1 MKTFLDRSGAVGK
14 TFLIYGNMDDVYY
27 HADLVPRNFEQMLV
41 QYLKSR
47 GYRHVIFF
55 GEDGT
60 KGAFCLDKDSANF
73 FFHENRKEILGTG
86 LPKETKAAESHG
98 KKQGGGKLAGM
109 LSRKST
115 SRYRTDQTEEIKKES
130 KPKDSEDSSK
140 EQTALKDRLPSFKVR
155 QVRYARRNMRLS
167 EFLNMILPMMLDR
180 ESHMAVVFYNIF
192 TTDINQYQALRNCI
206 LDVWEK
212 RDMDNCCILL
222 APGTLYEQESLIQSI
237 QSLNMQSRF
246 LIREDNRYLFN
257 PKTCCR
263 VGFPLED
270 EVKNLLKRY
279 ALIGVGRS
287 KKTLGFR
294 YRDLN
299 ELAEEIIFCS
309 RFCSR
314 DEKYKE
320 LSFENMK
327 EIRARLENWAAEER
341 CLDGMLRVEDI
352 RLIWGVQAKNKQS
365 ALECLDR
372 PGWENVYKVL
382 KDLYDTT
389 LKKMERKHIEKEKS
403 KQDQEL
409 YDWAVKRMGNGTND
423 RRGERFE
430 IPNFVLM
437 GNPGT
442 GKTTIAR
449 LIGQLLKEL
458 GILKRGH
465 TVEVTKKD
473 LTNSFIAGI
482 PQATMACVEAADEG
496 VLFIDE
502 AHALGKKD
510 GGVNNEGSGNDVVS
524 TLCAAMTD
532 PSRHFSVVLA
542 GYEEEMAAVFK
553 LDPGFERRFNQNFI
567 VLEDYRP
574 EVLKQILL
582 KHFEEQGYTI
592 STGLTEQIPDGDH
605 MTTRLDCMLN
615 RLYAE
620 RNRRTF
626 GNADVM
632 IRLAQYAMDHSEGDV
647 ISERSLYKGE
657 INEKWFQPANIC
669 DSYES
674 IIRELNE
681 NYIGLGNVCKE
692 LKRIHNEVAE
702 GKACGKEAIDI
713 VVRSMILSG
722 NPGTGKTTVAGMLG
736 RLLFLLGV
744 LGTPK
749 PIILHA
755 SQLASRYI
763 GGTQEIV
770 NEKIKEAQEQ
780 RALLFID
787 EAHDLCTSTF
797 DGQGAM
803 NTFMAPLTDKEH
815 PLTVVF
821 AVYPEYLERFKG
833 LNAGADR
840 RFKIIELKDYTGE
853 ELFDI
858 LMLMMKKEGYCAD
871 EKTQMR
877 LREICGEIYDNRD
890 ASTGNAGKME
900 RFLED
905 MHANRR
911 ERCEE
916 EGISFGTAESK
927 WFCEEDIPKNW

>member
-1 MKTFLDRSGAVGK
+1 MKTFLDRSAAVGK
-14 TFLIYGNMDDVYY
+14 TFLMYGNMDDVYY
-27 HADLVPRNFEQMLV
+27 QADLVPRNFEQMLV

-47 GYRHVIFF
+47 GYHHVIFF

-60 KGAFCLDKDSANF
+60 KGAFCLDRTSAKF
-73 FFHENRKEILGTG
+73 FFHENRKEIL
-86 LPKETKAAESHG
+86 ESG
-98 KKQGGGKLAGM
+98 KQKDRKSSESCEKKPRGGKLAGM
-109 LSRKST
+109 LDRKSG
-115 SRYRTDQTEEIKKES
+115 SRYRADQKQDPSEKTDRKDLEENAKANI
-130 KPKDSEDSSK
+130 
-140 EQTALKDRLPSFKVR
+140 RLPSFKVR
-155 QVRYARRNMRLS
+155 QIRYARRNMRLS

-180 ESHMAVVFYNIF
+180 ESHVAVVFYNIF

-237 QSLNMQSRF
+237 QCLNMQSRF

-279 ALIGVGRS
+279 ALIGTGRRG
-287 KKTLGFR
+287 KPLKFR
-294 YRDLN
+294 YQDLD

-309 RFCSR
+309 RFCSK

-320 LSFENMK
+320 LSFENLK
-327 EIRARLENWAAEER
+327 EIRARLESWSAESQTEDNR
-341 CLDGMLRVEDI
+341 IRVEDI
-352 RLIWGVQAKNKQS
+352 RKIWGVEVKNKQS
-365 ALECLDR
+365 ALESLNR
-372 PGWENVYKVL
+372 PGWEKVYEAL
-382 KDLYDTT
+382 NDLYRVTT
-389 LKKMERKHIEKEKS
+389 KKMERDRVIKVGS
-403 KQDQEL
+403 AQEVRS
-409 YDWAVKRMGNGTND
+409 YDWVVKRLGNSAEAGQE
-423 RRGERFE
+423 GRFE

-542 GYEEEMAAVFK
+542 GYEEEMAVVFK

-574 EVLKQILL
+574 EVLKQILFN
-582 KHFEEQGYTI
+582 HFEEQGYTV
-592 STGLTEQIPDGDH
+592 SKELTEQIPDGDH

-632 IRLAQYAMDHSEGDV
+632 IRLAQYAMDHSRGEV
-647 ISERSLYKGE
+647 VTEQALYKGE
-657 INEKWFQPANIC
+657 INEKWFQPANVS
-669 DSYES
+669 DSYEM
-674 IIRELNE
+674 IIRELQE
-681 NYIGLGNVCKE
+681 NYIGLDNVCKE
-692 LKRIHNEVAE
+692 LKRIRNEVVE
-702 GKACGKEAIDI
+702 GRACGKEAIEI
-713 VVRSMILSG
+713 AVRSMILAG
-722 NPGTGKTTVAGMLG
+722 NPGTGKTTVASMLG

-755 SQLASRYI
+755 SQLASRYV

-770 NEKIKEAQEQ
+770 NEKIKEAQDQ

-787 EAHDLCTSTF
+787 EAHDLCTGTL
-797 DGQGAM
+797 DGQGAI
-803 NTFMAPLTDKEH
+803 NTFMAPLTDKER

-821 AVYPEYLERFKG
+821 AVYPEYLEEFKG
-833 LNAGADR
+833 LNVGTDR
-840 RFKIIELKDYTGE
+840 RFRTIELADYTGD
-853 ELFDI
+853 ELFRI

-871 EKTQMR
+871 QETQER
-877 LREICGEIYDNRD
+877 LKEICEDIYVRRNT
-890 ASTGNAGKME
+890 STGNAGKME

-916 EGISFGTAESK
+916 EGISFGTEESK
-927 WFCEEDIPKNW
+927 WFRFADIPETW

>member
-1 MKTFLDRSGAVGK
+1 MKTFLDRSAAVGK
-14 TFLIYGNMDDVYY
+14 TFLMYGNMDDVYY
-27 HADLVPRNFEQMLV
+27 QADLVPRNFEQMLV

-60 KGAFCLDKDSANF
+60 KGAFCLDRTSAKF
-73 FFHENRKEILGTG
+73 FFHENRKVFL
-86 LPKETKAAESHG
+86 ESRQQTDQELSESNG
-98 KKQGGGKLAGM
+98 KKSGGGKLTGM
-109 LSRKST
+109 LERKNG
-115 SRYRTDQTEEIKKES
+115 SRYRTEQKEEAA
-130 KPKDSEDSSK
+130 PKVK
-140 EQTALKDRLPSFKVR
+140 RPSFKTH
-155 QVRYARRNMRLS
+155 QIRYARRNMRLS

-237 QSLNMQSRF
+237 QCLNMQSRF

-270 EVKNLLKRY
+270 EVRNLLKRY
-279 ALIGVGRS
+279 ALIGTGRS
-287 KKTLGFR
+287 KKTLKLR
-294 YRDLN
+294 YQDLD

-309 RFCSR
+309 RFCSK

-320 LSFENMK
+320 LSFENLK
-327 EIRARLENWAAEER
+327 EIRARLETWVEESKPEEDR
-341 CLDGMLRVEDI
+341 IRVEDV
-352 RLIWGVQAKNKQS
+352 RAIWGVEAKNKQS
-365 ALECLDR
+365 ALESLNR
-372 PGWENVYKVL
+372 PGWEKVYGEL
-382 KDLYDTT
+382 KDLYDVTT
-389 LKKMERKHIEKEKS
+389 KKMERNCIGKVDSTQGSKS
-403 KQDQEL
+403 
-409 YDWAVKRMGNGTND
+409 YGWAVKRLGNSTTDGQED
-423 RRGERFE
+423 RFE

-473 LTNSFIAGI
+473 LTNSFVAGI

-502 AHALGKKD
+502 AHSLGKKD

-524 TLCAAMTD
+524 TLCSAMTD

-574 EVLKQILL
+574 EVLKKILL
-582 KHFEEQGYTI
+582 NHFEEQGYTI
-592 STGLTEQIPDGDH
+592 SEELTEPIPDGDH
-605 MTTRLDCMLN
+605 TMTRLDCMLN

-632 IRLAQYAMDHSEGDV
+632 IRLAQYAMDHSPNDV
-647 ISERSLYKGE
+647 ITEQSLYKGE
-657 INEKWFQPANIC
+657 IDPTWFVPANVC
-669 DSYES
+669 DSYET

-681 NYIGLGNVCKE
+681 NYIGLDNVCRE
-692 LKRIHNEVAE
+692 LRRIRNEVME
-702 GKACGKEAIDI
+702 GKACGKEAID
-713 VVRSMILSG
+713 VAVRSMILSG

-787 EAHDLCTSTF
+787 EAHDLCTGTF

-803 NTFMAPLTDKEH
+803 NTFMAPLTDREK

-821 AVYPEYLERFKG
+821 AVYPEYLEEFKG
-833 LNAGADR
+833 LNVGTER
-840 RFKIIELKDYTGE
+840 RFRTIELADYTGD
-853 ELFDI
+853 ELFKI
-858 LMLMMKKEGYCAD
+858 LMLMMRKEGYSANQ
-871 EKTQMR
+871 EAQKR
-877 LREICGEIYDNRD
+877 LKEICEKIYIGRNV
-890 ASTGNAGKME
+890 STGNAGKME
-900 RFLED
+900 RLLED

-916 EGISFGTAESK
+916 QGIAFGTAESK
-927 WFCEEDIPKNW
+927 LFCMEDIPEVW